1 MVELWK
7 SIDSTEI
14 RGNENP
20 KLVVNV
26 VEKITNFNKR
36 QKHKGLKILTPKQML
51 YRLPIVLTQIRA
63 GNTSETLLNQIRQ
76 IIYSLYREKKV
87 PKKVHNSIMNP
98 IKL

>member
-1 MVELWK
+1 
-7 SIDSTEI
+7 
-14 RGNENP
+14 
-20 KLVVNV
+20 
-26 VEKITNFNKR
+26 
-36 QKHKGLKILTPKQML
+36 ML